1 MKCNLCQSQLQIQN
15 FRYEIIGDKSED
27 TPTEVY
33 VVQDLTC
40 RNPQCDNKNKVVEEV
55 RTKIV

>member
-1 MKCNLCQSQLQIQN
+1 MKCNLCKSQLQIQN
-15 FRYEIIGDKSED
+15 FRYEITGDDSPD

-33 VVQDLTC
+33 VVQEMTC
-40 RNPQCDNKNKVVEEV
+40 RNPQCPNKDKVVEEA